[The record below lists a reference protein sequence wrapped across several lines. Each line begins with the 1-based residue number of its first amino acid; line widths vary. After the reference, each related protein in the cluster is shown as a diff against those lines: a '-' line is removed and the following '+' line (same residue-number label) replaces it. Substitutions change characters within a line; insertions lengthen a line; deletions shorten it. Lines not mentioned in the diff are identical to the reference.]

1 MPLAER
7 RDTPILGE
15 RGRIVMPKQFGYHR
29 TMTDD
34 PHLSRLARTIGD
46 PTRIRMLT
54 LLMEGRALTAKELAL
69 GAGVEPATAS
79 AHLRR
84 LLDDDL
90 VESAAQGR
98 HKYFRLASPE
108 VAQLLESLMVMAPRP
123 KCAAKHD
130 GDPLRVA
137 RFCYDHLAGQL
148 GTGLTEA
155 LLARGWLMPQGRDF
169 ALTAEGEAGLQ
180 AFGLDLA
187 LLRGSRRRFAQ
198 QCLDWTERKDHLGG
212 ALGAAVA
219 QRMIAL
225 GWITRTKHTR
235 VVTITEPGREA
246 LAARFGL
253 RFEVATGAHS
263 TS

>member
-1 MPLAER
+1 MT
-7 RDTPILGE
+7 RD
-15 RGRIVMPKQFGYHR
+15 
-29 TMTDD
+29 MTHD
-34 PHLSRLARTIGD
+34 PNLSRLARTIGD

-84 LLDDDL
+84 LLDDEL
-90 VESAAQGR
+90 VESTAQGR
-98 HKYFRLASPE
+98 HKYFRLASLE
-108 VAQLLESLMVMAPRP
+108 VAQLIESLMVMAPRP
-123 KCAAKHD
+123 KSAAKQKD
-130 GDPLRVA
+130 DPLRVA

-148 GTGLTEA
+148 GTHLTEA
-155 LLARGWLMPQGRDF
+155 MLARGLLMPQGRDF
-169 ALTAEGEAGLQ
+169 ALTAEGQEWLQ

-187 LLRGSRRRFAQ
+187 ALRGSRRKFAP

-212 ALGAAVA
+212 ALGAAIA
-219 QRMIAL
+219 QQMIAL

-235 VVTITEPGREA
+235 VVTITESGRAA
-246 LAARFGL
+246 LAAGFGL
-253 RFEVATGAHS
+253 HFDIAAGAPS